1 MWDTEDCGRYA
12 SPQILIGNVIF
23 LFIYYFVT
31 FFSGGI
37 CCQDHHRMHWYTF
50 FFFSLH
56 EFHLFQN
63 VSLKFLCQVCLLS
76 VWHLDVYVT
85 LGTECIYSVK
95 RVFFPLSFC
104 YQSCRPWYVQLERL
118 AMLISVLH
126 SFLWSWG
133 SYVAGTWGKEVWG
146 KERSCFAFRRPHS
159 HPVAVSPVCAQPG
172 AHQTPFTELSVNV
185 CIGCASNFYC

>member
-1 MWDTEDCGRYA
+1 MCKSANPHWQCYI
-12 SPQILIGNVIF
+12 PFYLLFCNIF
-23 LFIYYFVT
+23 LD
-31 FFSGGI
+31 GI

-50 FFFSLH
+50 FFFFLH

-185 CIGCASNFYC
+185 CIGCTSNFYC

>member
-1 MWDTEDCGRYA
+1 MCKSANPHWQCYI
-12 SPQILIGNVIF
+12 PFYLLFCNIF
-23 LFIYYFVT
+23 LD
-31 FFSGGI
+31 GI

-50 FFFSLH
+50 FFFFFLH

-118 AMLISVLH
+118 AMLISRLH

-185 CIGCASNFYC
+185 CIGCTSNFYC